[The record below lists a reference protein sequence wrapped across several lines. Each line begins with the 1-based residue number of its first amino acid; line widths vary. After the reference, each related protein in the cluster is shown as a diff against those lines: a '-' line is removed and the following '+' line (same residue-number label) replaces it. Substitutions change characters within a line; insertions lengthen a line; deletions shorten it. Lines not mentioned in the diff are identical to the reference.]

1 MRSVT
6 INGKEVPCLE
16 PTKVTTTIK
25 NKKTGETYETRD
37 GWVSKG
43 VPNEDIQQDVTVVLP
58 KLDLFAKTK

>member
-1 MRSVT
+1 MDNTEIPVITPQEVKT
-6 INGKEVPCLE
+6 IY
-16 PTKVTTTIK
+16 K

-43 VPNEDIQQDVTVVLP
+43 IPNEDIQQDVTVVLP

>member
-1 MRSVT
+1 MSDQ
-6 INGKEVPCLE
+6 EVPVILPE
-16 PTKVTTTIK
+16 EVKTIYK

-43 VPNEDIQQDVTVVLP
+43 IPNEDIQQDVTITLP

>member
-1 MRSVT
+1 MSEQ
-6 INGKEVPCLE
+6 EVPVILPE
-16 PTKVTTTIK
+16 EVKTIYK

-43 VPNEDIQQDVTVVLP
+43 IPNEDIQQDVTVTLP

>member
-1 MRSVT
+1 MSDQ
-6 INGKEVPCLE
+6 EVPVILPQE
-16 PTKVTTTIK
+16 VRTIYK

-43 VPNEDIQQDVTVVLP
+43 IPNEDIHQDVTVVLP

>member
-1 MRSVT
+1 MSDQ
-6 INGKEVPCLE
+6 EVPVILPE
-16 PTKVTTTIK
+16 EVKTVYK

-43 VPNEDIQQDVTVVLP
+43 IPNEDIQQDVTITLP